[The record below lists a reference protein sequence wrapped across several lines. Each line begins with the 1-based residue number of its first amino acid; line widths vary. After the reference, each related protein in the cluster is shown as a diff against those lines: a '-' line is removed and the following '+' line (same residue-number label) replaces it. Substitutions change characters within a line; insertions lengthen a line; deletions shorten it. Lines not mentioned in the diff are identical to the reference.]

1 MNINPRWKIGIAV
14 LAVLLLSAPSA
25 VGVFRAL
32 EPTRGAAA
40 AGLAAAGFELAYLS
54 LSLLALRPEL
64 RRQARA
70 VALGAVATAIVLNT
84 LADYGTRTAVLNA
97 AGDVVENGLSSLE
110 ASGRLFDELALLL
123 SFVESAPLAG
133 LAFALASLL
142 HRLAEEPPP
151 EPAMVAATATSGDAP
166 APPEPAVPAAGLV
179 WARDGFT
186 EPLLVDLLE
195 SDANTDGVA
204 GNSSNTP
211 EEPKMHRCRLCG
223 AEGLSKAEQLEH
235 GRRHAAER
243 RAQQGANQ

>member
-32 EPTRGAAA
+32 EPTRGAIASALA
-40 AGLAAAGFELAYLS
+40 AGGFELAYLS
-54 LSLLALRPEL
+54 LSLLSLRPDL

-70 VALGAVATAIVLNT
+70 VALGAVATAIALNG
-84 LADYGTRTAVLNA
+84 LADYAHRVPGGLANWLA
-97 AGDVVENGLSSLE
+97 AQH
-110 ASGRLFDELALLL
+110 LFDPLALAL
-123 SFVESAPLAG
+123 SVAESAPLAG

-151 EPAMVAATATSGDAP
+151 EPTMLAATAETDDAP
-166 APPEPAVPAAGLV
+166 AEAAPPALA
-179 WARDGFT
+179 WAREEFT
-186 EPLLVDLLE
+186 EPLLVNLLE

-204 GNSSNTP
+204 GNNSNTP
-211 EEPKMHRCRLCG
+211 EEPKVVYRCRQCG
-223 AEGLSKAEQLEH
+223 TEGLSKAEQLQH

-243 RAQQGANQ
+243 RAAEQGVNQ